1 MNKYSEIIKRLINKF
16 NFKIEHKN
24 SWYRRNEHFIA
35 EIDKNELAA
44 KALSIMN
51 QKKITSLVVSSGS
64 GKVKGICHIHNLLSH
79 GIK

>member
-1 MNKYSEIIKRLINKF
+1 MEVFACGQVSDIINHRLKISEDTTA
-16 NFKIEHKN
+16 H
-24 SWYRRNEHFIA
+24 
-35 EIDKNELAA
+35 

-51 QKKITSLVVSSGS
+51 QKKITSLIVSSRS